1 MTNELI
7 KVQTTEQGEQ
17 RVSARELHKELGVKT
32 RFSLWKEQNF
42 KMFVEGIDFKGVVVT
57 TPYREGSNK
66 LQTLQDYS
74 LTTDMA
80 KNVAM
85 MSKTPKSQEI
95 RNYFIEVEKQ
105 HKTMLQQQ
113 QNVPMDPMSQ
123 IQMLA
128 SSTYKALEEVQ
139 TDMAK
144 LKSLFGL
151 PEDLAADLN
160 SAINSKI
167 TYILGGKKSHAYE
180 SMSKKAFP
188 AFYRNLRD
196 YFHVTSYKKIPV
208 ERFQEAMNYV
218 NNWTPDTNLRLEIN
232 RVNAQMSLEV

>member
-1 MTNELI
+1 MTNQVQVFDGLKVREENGQVMFDAESAAIGMGIVETKKNGVTYVIWNRVNKYLGLSTEVSKIGKGDFITESQFYKLAI
-7 KVQTTEQGEQ
+7 KANNDTAERFQDWVTTEVLPSI
-17 RVSARELHKELGVKT
+17 RKT
-32 RFSLWKEQNF
+32 GAYQ
-42 KMFVEGIDFKGVVVT
+42 
-57 TPYREGSNK
+57 
-66 LQTLQDYS
+66 
-74 LTTDMA
+74 
-80 KNVAM
+80 
-85 MSKTPKSQEI
+85 SQP
-95 RNYFIEVEKQ
+95 
-105 HKTMLQQQ
+105 
-113 QNVPMDPMSQ
+113 NVPMDPMSQ
-123 IQMLA
+123 IQLLA

-139 TDMAK
+139 TDMVK

-151 PEDLAADLN
+151 PEDLATDLN

-167 TYILGGKKSHAYE
+167 TYILGGKKSPAYE
-180 SMSKKAFP
+180 SMSKRAFP